1 MEFPAIHQTCQ
12 EHSHGWGGAVW
23 ASGGGEGRGALCE
36 GPGDEDRERG
46 FLQGWKFFIHP
57 LICSTNASDAVL
69 NG

>member
-1 MEFPAIHQTCQ
+1 M
-12 EHSHGWGGAVW
+12 GGGGAVW
-23 ASGGGEGRGALCE
+23 ASGGGEGRGAQCE